1 MVIMLFLVF
10 RSFKTN
16 FLIYFPELEKE
27 DNLSDLKDASNS
39 VTRDA
44 LATYIKE
51 LETLKRLAKLNKVYN
66 IKKTLKDQEAVP
78 EASKN

>member
-1 MVIMLFLVF
+1 MLFLVL
-10 RSFKTN
+10 RRFKTN
-16 FLIYFPELEKE
+16 FFIYFPELEKE

-78 EASKN
+78 EATQN